1 MGSGTDPD
9 HEFLGRDH
17 HYDNPRPLQGIPVT
31 PVTYIPDKY
40 EDLHHKVSEAAKGT
54 KEAIGNEISKIDDKI
69 RSLNERLAGLHLAY
83 QKVVTEF
90 GEWL

>member
-1 MGSGTDPD
+1 MLYETDAYSPAPSFNS
-9 HEFLGRDH
+9 H
-17 HYDNPRPLQGIPVT
+17 T
-31 PVTYIPDKY
+31 PQNYIPDKY